1 MQFHVTQ
8 HIFRTRV
15 CIARSDQDTHLC
27 ITHAFFSWIHV
38 KFQIHLLYYVQVQT
52 CLEIFSTAGTGED
65 EEEDEESND
74 IETPTHDMRFVLQD
88 PSYLGVL
95 FTVFSECQALHPE
108 EQAEGEGDF
117 MFNEDEVIRANES
130 RLDALLRMPSPGDV
144 DMLTRH
150 EDDDR
155 FADADEDED

>member
-1 MQFHVTQ
+1 M
-8 HIFRTRV
+8 
-15 CIARSDQDTHLC
+15 
-27 ITHAFFSWIHV
+27 
-38 KFQIHLLYYVQVQT
+38 
-52 CLEIFSTAGTGED
+52 
-65 EEEDEESND
+65 
-74 IETPTHDMRFVLQD
+74 
-88 PSYLGVL
+88 L

>member
-1 MQFHVTQ
+1 MNFCRRQGN
-8 HIFRTRV
+8 
-15 CIARSDQDTHLC
+15 
-27 ITHAFFSWIHV
+27 
-38 KFQIHLLYYVQVQT
+38 FQIRLLFYDQVQT
-52 CLEIFSTAGTGED
+52 CLDIFSTAGTGED
-65 EEEDEESND
+65 EEEDDESND
-74 IETPTHDMRFVLQD
+74 IETPTHDLRFVLQD

-108 EQAEGEGDF
+108 EQADGEGDF